1 MDCFVFMFRCML
13 MFYGRFKDRNK
24 TCMRLVFL
32 GGALGAAHLRMA
44 AVLSCWVV
52 GWVVLPGWRLLS
64 CPAEIRNHFISKLLK
79 SSTALKHPRPS
90 RSQ

>member
-1 MDCFVFMFRCML
+1 
-13 MFYGRFKDRNK
+13 
-24 TCMRLVFL
+24 
-32 GGALGAAHLRMA
+32 MA

-79 SSTALKHPRPS
+79 SSTALKQIDGIVRFRRFGGFGLCPCCCPPERHLRLRAGSPRG
-90 RSQ
+90 RVGGATVRQ